1 MSSLPFHAID
11 GVSPTPRLDPTAAT
25 RALIVDDDVEIQMLI
40 RALLGR
46 HGYCVKVAA
55 GLQELACQSEMLD
68 TELIFLD
75 VDLGIFTGQDVM
87 QFLQDKRA
95 TAVVILVSSCS
106 VATLERLVDAGRAG
120 GLTMLGFLQKPV
132 QPAALQRLL
141 EQRQLPPP
149 PLTEAQLSDALAR
162 DEFFLSF
169 QPKLDLASGQLAGVE
184 ALLRWNLPGRG
195 VVYPDAFIARAER
208 SGLIVPLT
216 WHVLDL
222 AFRQKARWEAAGH
235 RFDLAVNVPPA
246 WLHAGDCLSGFDAL
260 AAYHGIALEGIE
272 LEITESGAV
281 ECLSYARHVL
291 GSLRDRGCTLS
302 MDDFGTGYSSM
313 AQLYRLPFDQIKVDR
328 SFVGCS
334 DIDAEA
340 AAITRTIV
348 ELGERLRLRVVAEGI
363 ETPAQHDLL
372 TAMGCPLGQGY
383 LFGRPMNAGAFSGW
397 LARHHLEQF

>member
-1 MSSLPFHAID
+1 MSPLPLHAVD
-11 GVSPTPRLDPTAAT
+11 GVPPPQGAAT
-25 RALIVDDDVEIQMLI
+25 RALIVDDDVEIRLLM

-46 HGYCVKVAA
+46 HGYCVKVAS

-75 VDLGIFTGQDVM
+75 VDLGPFTGRDVM

-95 TAVVILVSSCS
+95 TAGVILVSSCS
-106 VATLERLVDAGRAG
+106 LATLEQLVEAGRSG
-120 GLTMLGFLQKPV
+120 GLRMLGYLHKPV
-132 QPAALQRLL
+132 QPATLQRLL
-141 EQRQLPPP
+141 EQRPLPPP
-149 PLTEAQLSDALAR
+149 PLTVAEFDTALRR
-162 DEFFLSF
+162 DELFLNF
-169 QPKLDLASGQLAGVE
+169 QPKLELASGRLTGVE
-184 ALLRWNLPGRG
+184 ALLRWNAPGRG
-195 VVYPDAFIARAER
+195 IVYPDAFIPLAEH
-208 SGLIVPLT
+208 SGRGIALT

-235 RFDLAVNVPPA
+235 HFGLAVNVPPA
-246 WLHAGDCLSGFDAL
+246 WLHDADCLSGIDAL
-260 AAYHGIALEGIE
+260 AARHGIALDGVE
-272 LEITESGAV
+272 LEITESGAM

-348 ELGERLRLRVVAEGI
+348 DLGQRLGLRVVAEGI
-363 ETPAQHDLL
+363 ETPAQHELL

-383 LFGRPMNAGAFSGW
+383 LFGRPMNPETFGDW
-397 LARHHLEQF
+397 LARHPRAPH